1 LLSIKVF
8 DIPFFEIVSNEYE
21 GQDRAGEEG
30 EMGCSVTGQGRKDK
44 CAHHRSSIQV
54 FIVPGAVILFTFQ
67 SKALH
72 QYCE

>member
-1 LLSIKVF
+1 
-8 DIPFFEIVSNEYE
+8 
-21 GQDRAGEEG
+21 
-30 EMGCSVTGQGRKDK
+30 MGCSVTGQGRKEK